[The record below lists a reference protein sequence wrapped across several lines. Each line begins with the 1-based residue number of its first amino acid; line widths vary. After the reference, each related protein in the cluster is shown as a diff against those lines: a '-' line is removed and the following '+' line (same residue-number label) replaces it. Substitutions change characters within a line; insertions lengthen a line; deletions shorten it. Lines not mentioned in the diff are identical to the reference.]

1 MSLDIDELTHC
12 EHLDNTRLDSEAFTN
27 ALQSHEFTFK
37 TPATSLQAP
46 VSPPTT
52 ISTYTSLQSC
62 RVVRARVVEVFTL
75 LSILIVSS
83 QKNMYIWPDLLF
95 EANST
100 VPNCSYGSYI
110 PLSHNLISDIPAQ
123 PDRGRTR
130 SRLQGSHGSAGQ
142 YGINEESREIPDYEY
157 GPTTSD
163 WGDRAEGCSTVLRED
178 VYPISCI
185 M

>member
-12 EHLDNTRLDSEAFTN
+12 KHADYTRLDSAAFTTT
-27 ALQSHEFTFK
+27 LQSHDFTFK
-37 TPATSLQAP
+37 TRATSLQAP

-52 ISTYTSLQSC
+52 IPKHTSLERC
-62 RVVRARVVEVFTL
+62 RPVQARVVEVFTL
-75 LSILIVSS
+75 LYILIVSS

-142 YGINEESREIPDYEY
+142 YGIDEESREKPDYEY